1 MQKGGFPVVLVTQDG
16 SRLRESRGNAV
27 SPSVQSHGA
36 RGGGGGRQGQTPWD
50 PPWPPHCPEAMAVSH
65 RAALSISAPTSPPQD
80 GPGLQDPCE
89 RDQRDVLGSM
99 TPQQREDITANAQVG
114 QLASVAPQVGVAPRS
129 WKWSGAPPPPLLPFA
144 EMGGLWVT
152 GLLPGVGEPG
162 SGPKQPREE
171 AHA

>member
-1 MQKGGFPVVLVTQDG
+1 MPRAHLC
-16 SRLRESRGNAV
+16 
-27 SPSVQSHGA
+27 SHTVHVA
-36 RGGGGGRQGQTPWD
+36 GGRRDRPRGTRPGPRIAPQRGSLSLGCSLHCG
-50 PPWPPHCPEAMAVSH
+50 PHLPS
-65 RAALSISAPTSPPQD
+65 QD

-114 QLASVAPQVGVAPRS
+114 QLASVAPQAGVAPRS

-171 AHA
+171 AHTWGLAGWDFPGRP